1 LRAFVPSPPRA
12 RFLSHETIAL
22 SGENKAKTQ
31 GITFEFLSGVAENNG
46 LGIPPLV
53 KHRRKKL
60 APDKPA

>member
-1 LRAFVPSPPRA
+1 M
-12 RFLSHETIAL
+12 AL